1 MNHNFHVLP
10 LLAESWVIGAERC
23 ELMSILGAAGFAPS
37 HSLKS
42 YIHKGVE
49 SSKSN
54 VNDKTVVLAEMF
66 MSLADGALHSG
77 VLVHL

>member
-1 MNHNFHVLP
+1 MNHNFHVFP
-10 LLAESWVIGAERC
+10 LLAESWVIGAEHC
-23 ELMSILGAAGFAPS
+23 ELTSILGAAGFAPS

-54 VNDKTVVLAEMF
+54 VNDKTMAILEYI
-66 MSLADGALHSG
+66 
-77 VLVHL
+77 